1 MQLFWMEVR
10 KIFSWKIVALILF
23 VNILLYWLLLE
34 FHIEVFPNG
43 RPAGDTF
50 AIEQQL
56 IPKYGAEID
65 EKEYKELLAMYKQE
79 KKKADA
85 FLDHDPKATELGI
98 TTYEAFRHIESE
110 DEQLSEYRDAI
121 TFRST
126 EDFPWVLQAWES
138 LIERYQYHEK
148 SLQGEIE
155 RTSGAQQQRFEQI
168 LNDRKHTIYSS
179 IVLDNFRSITEN
191 LAIIILFS
199 IAILL
204 SPIFL
209 RDKVTSIIPLQY
221 TSKKGRQIFWTKWLA
236 GLVSAVFITIVLM
249 FIYLAM
255 YTTNNTSSHF
265 DLPLSSFSW
274 YYYWYDMT
282 FFQYI
287 ILTITAVFIGAVLL
301 GIVSM
306 AISVFAHNTI
316 ALIGI
321 QIVVMFGMIAGVTKF
336 MITDII
342 WIWHPK
348 WLAPAGYILLISLT
362 VILTRYAWRRESRKD
377 IM

>member
-1 MQLFWMEVR
+1 MQLFWMEMR
-10 KIFSWKIVALILF
+10 KIFSWKIVALIVF
-23 VNILLYWLLLE
+23 VNVLLYWALLE
-34 FHIEVFPNG
+34 FNITYFPNG
-43 RPAGDTF
+43 RPSGDIF

-56 IPKYGAEID
+56 IPKYGADID
-65 EKEYKELLAMYKQE
+65 EEEYKDLVSMYEQE
-79 KKKADA
+79 VKKAND
-85 FLDHDPKATELGI
+85 FLAHDPKAQEVGL
-98 TTYEAFRHIESE
+98 TTYEEFSNVDHENE
-110 DEQLSEYRDAI
+110 LQWEYYSYLV
-121 TFRST
+121 FHSK

-138 LIERYQYHEK
+138 FIERYQSK
-148 SLQGEIE
+148 ALQSEIE
-155 RTSGAQQQRFEQI
+155 HTSGAQQQRFKEL
-168 LNDRKHTIYSS
+168 LNDRKHTIYSG
-179 IVLDNFRSITEN
+179 IVLDNFQSITEN

-221 TSKKGRQIFWTKWLA
+221 TSKKGRKTFWIKWLA

-249 FIYLAM
+249 IIYLTM
-255 YTTNNTSSHF
+255 YATNNTYSHF

-282 FFQYI
+282 FLQYI
-287 ILTITAVFIGAVLL
+287 ILTIVAIFIVSVLL

-306 AISVFAHNTI
+306 AISVFVHNTI
-316 ALIGI
+316 AMIGI
-321 QIVVMFGMIAGVTKF
+321 QIIVMFGMIAGVTKY

-342 WIWHPK
+342 WVLHPK

-362 VILTRYAWRRESRKD
+362 VIFTLYAWRRESHKD
-377 IM
+377 IL